1 MICLAAEPW
10 RSASKNH
17 HVKSVVAVLTSLF
30 AIGLC
35 ATSLVAQQGARLSA
49 EVSVGVG
56 FGHGAEWENRE
67 LGTLDG
73 LVAWRVRPLRHGA
86 LLLGAS
92 GGVQGSVGGDAVCT
106 PASGGGCRADYPRFA
121 GGSVLAGW
129 EAARA
134 RSASLWLLAGPTFH
148 RADVGGHAVGVQA
161 RVELATPPVARLA
174 LVGSARAMY
183 LPAYRGDAYLLQAF
197 GLGLRIQ

>member
-1 MICLAAEPW
+1 
-10 RSASKNH
+10 
-17 HVKSVVAVLTSLF
+17 VKSVVAVLTSLF

-92 GGVQGSVGGDAVCT
+92 GGVQGSVGG
-106 PASGGGCRADYPRFA
+106 
-121 GGSVLAGW
+121 
-129 EAARA
+129 
-134 RSASLWLLAGPTFH
+134 
-148 RADVGGHAVGVQA
+148 HAVGVQA